1 MAKNKKQDLSK
12 LSDSDLQ
19 AQIVENSD
27 RLKKMKFSHAITPI
41 ENPKGITTIRR
52 QIARL
57 HTELSRRAELS

>member
-19 AQIVENSD
+19 TQIVENSD

-41 ENPKGITTIRR
+41 ENPKGITVIGR

-57 HTELSRRAELS
+57 HTELRSRAELS